1 MAAVATEASSST
13 EKRPSTHKT
22 TERTTVQVMKV
33 WQELL
38 EREGWGRIPHYAL
51 GGSSGA
57 AFVLFLGQ
65 RIPLDGVAPV
75 IMAVP
80 PQTLEVKPRS
90 ADSAKSWN
98 FPPTFFVHMAR
109 DEMTV
114 EGVTADVATLK
125 KQVPH
130 FLCHLSP
137 GIKAWQQPLLNHSL
151 CYVILFYV
159 TVVALK
165 TQVMPRMMRPVL
177 RGLH

>member
-1 MAAVATEASSST
+1 M
-13 EKRPSTHKT
+13 
-22 TERTTVQVMKV
+22 QVIKV

-57 AFVLFLGQ
+57 AFVLFLAQ
-65 RIPLDGVAPV
+65 RIPLDGVGPV

-125 KQVPH
+125 KQVPP
-130 FLCHLSP
+130 FN
-137 GIKAWQQPLLNHSL
+137 IWQQPFVMSHLVMSHLLCHTVLCHSRR
-151 CYVILFYV
+151 
-159 TVVALK
+159 A
-165 TQVMPRMMRPVL
+165 QV
-177 RGLH
+177 RGDTYDTSCLAWYQPKLAT